1 MQTAIIFDMDG
12 VLVDTEPLKAR
23 AHRRAVEER
32 GGELT
37 SELYRRHMGNPH
49 EGVIRAFLEGAG
61 LEASDEAAEG
71 YEETFRASY
80 RGLLTRELRPTEGAV
95 ELLEAC
101 RSEGRPLAL
110 VTSSD
115 RWMVE
120 VALPR
125 LGADGLFEVTVTAD
139 DVEAEK
145 PDPAPYLRA
154 REALG
159 AAAGRPVAV
168 EDTEAGVASATSAG
182 LPTVAVRHAFNT
194 NHDLGEAAAVLQ
206 SLAPAER
213 VLSLVDRLAGGDPRR
228 R

>member
-1 MQTAIIFDMDG
+1 MQAAIVFDMDG

-23 AHRRAVEER
+23 AHRRALEER

-49 EGVIRAFLEGAG
+49 DRVIRAFLEGSG
-61 LEASDEAAEG
+61 LEASDEAVEA
-71 YEETFRASY
+71 YERTFRAAY
-80 RGLLTRELRPTEGAV
+80 RRLLRDDLRPTAGAV

-101 RSEGRPLAL
+101 RSEGRSLVL

-120 VALPR
+120 IALPS
-125 LGADGLFEVTVTAD
+125 LGADGLFEGTVTAD

-145 PDPAPYLRA
+145 PHPAPYRRA

-159 AAAGRPVAV
+159 AAGRRAVAV
-168 EDTEAGVASATSAG
+168 EDTEAGVASATAAG
-182 LPTVAVRHAFNT
+182 LSTVAVRHAFNAD
-194 NHDLGEAAAVLQ
+194 HDFRAAAAVLE
-206 SLAPAER
+206 SLAPAEK
-213 VLSLVDRLAGGDPRR
+213 VLALVDRLAGDEPHRR
-228 R
+228 